1 MDIERLVK
9 EIQEEK
15 IKGRFQNYIEYMQFP
30 KYKNLKENTR
40 IDFSFP
46 LTILVGKNGTG
57 KSSVLH
63 AIYGAPSGQSTG
75 DFWFSTQVDPIKDGE
90 NK

>member
-1 MDIERLVK
+1 MKEVIMDIERLVK

-46 LTILVGKNGTG
+46 LTMLVGKNGTG

-63 AIYGAPSGQSTG
+63 AYIWGT
-75 DFWFSTQVDPIKDGE
+75 FWPKHW
-90 NK
+90 